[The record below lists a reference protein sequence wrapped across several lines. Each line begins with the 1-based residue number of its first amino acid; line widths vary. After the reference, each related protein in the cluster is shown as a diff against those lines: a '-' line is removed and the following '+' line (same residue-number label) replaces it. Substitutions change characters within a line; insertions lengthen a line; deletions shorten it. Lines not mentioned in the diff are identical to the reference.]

1 MNDDK
6 NFYTFL
12 CLCEKKEI
20 NSEERIVVE
29 IKPFFFDL
37 NSKRIN
43 FYFQVFGNFFDKKH
57 NIMILLIFSYTFFL
71 SKHAPKTQ
79 FGIQFFSSK

>member
-1 MNDDK
+1 MMIRIFILFCVCVK
-6 NFYTFL
+6 
-12 CLCEKKEI
+12 KKEI

-29 IKPFFFDL
+29 IKTFFFDL

-57 NIMILLIFSYTFFL
+57 NIMILLIFSYTFF
-71 SKHAPKTQ
+71 SEQACTKNTVWNSI
-79 FGIQFFSSK
+79 F